1 MVGGGKVDEAQVG
14 ILHSS
19 LDAVNV
25 LDNRVHVGCV
35 ANMDAYSYL
44 GKKEV
49 EAAYEIVDVRT
60 GANEAYFNASSF
72 GAEASHW
79 P

>member
-19 LDAVNV
+19 LDAVE
-25 LDNRVHVGCV
+25 LLHSKVHVGCV
-35 ANMDAYSYL
+35 ANMDVYSYL

-72 GAEASHW
+72 GAEVSYW